1 MGGSIKKVLKE
12 STILGPTGVMDEP
25 KKPAPLP
32 LPEAPVGAG
41 TAGEGSVDKKKL
53 KSGRGGTIIAGPLRP
68 NTGKKRLLGG
78 NI

>member
-1 MGGSIKKVLKE
+1 MGSIFSKPKE
-12 STILGPTGVMDEP
+12 PD
-25 KKPAPLP
+25 PLP

-53 KSGRGGTIIAGPLRP
+53 KSGRGGTIIAGPLKP

-78 NI
+78 DI